1 MSDVAGRHTD
11 ADGQGLRWGVESIC
25 SQLTELGCTIAP
37 ATYYEHR
44 SRRPCAQEQRG
55 ADLKPLIT
63 KVHGGDLGQCGVD
76 AGDQQIDD

>member
-1 MSDVAGRHTD
+1 LGGRVDLLPAHRAG
-11 ADGQGLRWGVESIC
+11 
-25 SQLTELGCTIAP
+25 LGCTIAP

-63 KVHGGDLGQCGVD
+63 KVHDGDLGQCGVD